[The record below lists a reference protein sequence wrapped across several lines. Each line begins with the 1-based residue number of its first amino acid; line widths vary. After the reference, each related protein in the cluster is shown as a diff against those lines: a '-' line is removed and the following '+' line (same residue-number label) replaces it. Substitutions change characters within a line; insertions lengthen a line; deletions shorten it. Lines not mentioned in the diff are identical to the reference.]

1 MQPEN
6 MKSFTG
12 AIIAVLGFLLAA
24 VPVANAQNTTQCTG
38 TISDGSTING
48 RLVVP
53 ANATCDL
60 LNVTVEGNVQV
71 GTGARLF
78 VFPFAGQTVTI
89 DGNIVADGCKS
100 VSLGFV
106 EGTAG
111 VISVEGN
118 VNIQNCTDGVGYA
131 GSITI
136 SGNFVC
142 ANNHPF
148 CIAAG
153 GVVQGNLTVESNNIA
168 PFAGPAAD
176 VVGNQVGG
184 NVDISGNI
192 GTTSPSVFT
201 NTIGGNLRCFD
212 NSPAPHGTNN
222 TVSGQKLGQCA
233 GL

>member
-6 MKSFTG
+6 MKSFAG
-12 AIIAVLGFLLAA
+12 AIIAVLAFLLAA
-24 VPVANAQNTTQCTG
+24 VPVANAQNTQCTG

-48 RLVVP
+48 SLVVP
-53 ANATCDL
+53 ADATCSL

-71 GTGARLF
+71 GTGATLS
-78 VFPFAGQTVTI
+78 VSPLTGQTVTI
-89 DGNIVADGCKS
+89 DGNIVANGCKS
-100 VSLGFV
+100 VVLGFV
-106 EGTAG
+106 EGTPG

-118 VNIQNCTDGVGYA
+118 VNIQNCTDGVGYN

-148 CIAAG
+148 CITDG
-153 GVVQGNLTVESNNIA
+153 GVVHGNLTVKSNNIA
-168 PFAGPAAD
+168 PFAGAAAE
-176 VVGNQVGG
+176 VVGNQVSG
-184 NVDISGNI
+184 NVDISDNI
-192 GTTSPSVFT
+192 SNAASPSVFT

-212 NSPAPHGTNN
+212 NSPAPHGSDN